1 MLTEKEIKQIH
12 PEYSEYARHW
22 DYYYRSYI
30 GGEEYREGAY
40 LRKYLN
46 EDAAPGDQYGQRL
59 VNTALQNHVKSIV
72 HIYRSYLFRTG
83 PTRTLSNLVD
93 QPDVKAF
100 LYDVDLNGTDMNA
113 FMKKVQDSLM
123 VYGSMWVVVDRPAYR
138 TLTRAEELAL
148 GLRAYVS
155 SYVPSNVL
163 DWQFTPTVTGKNEL
177 TYLKLIEHSGETED
191 QILVWYPDR
200 IERYWV
206 ERKGFK
212 QKIVSKGSIGA
223 SDYAYDDQIEYGK
236 INRAEQYV
244 NPLGYIP
251 AFRVTTDDGHSQI
264 ADIADT
270 QRSIYNRLSELEQSI
285 RISGHPTLVKTSD
298 TQAAAGAGAV
308 ITVPE
313 DLPGDKNPYLLQP
326 SGSTMSSIMEAIAMD
341 VSAIDKMAHVSGI
354 RGTVGTPMSGVALQ
368 TEMQM
373 LNSRLSDFAEIL
385 QEAEYKIWELFTV
398 WQGLV
403 ADQDFAIEYET
414 SFDIRDKHSDLE
426 LLRKANEF
434 VTVPMLQKE
443 IQRQV
448 AKLLI
453 EDEVTLEQVLASID
467 QPAMIQGVEVHA
479 TQTPET
485 VLEHIDEMISEG
497 FTDEQIKAMH
507 PELADAVIARLRN
520 Q

>member
-1 MLTEKEIKQIH
+1 MLTEKEIKQVH
-12 PEYSEYARHW
+12 PEYSEYAKHW

-72 HIYRSYLFRTG
+72 HIYRSYLFRTS
-83 PTRTLSNLVD
+83 PTRTLSNLVE

-113 FMKKVQDSLM
+113 FMKKIQDSLM

-138 TLTRAEELAL
+138 TLTRAEELQL
-148 GLRAYVS
+148 GIRAYANT
-155 SYVPSNVL
+155 YVPSNVL
-163 DWQFTPTVTGKNEL
+163 DWEYTPTITGKNEL
-177 TYLKLIEHSGETED
+177 TYLKLIEHSGENED

-206 ERKGFK
+206 EKKGFK
-212 QKIVSKGSIGA
+212 QKVVSKGSIGA
-223 SDYAYDDQIEYGK
+223 YDYAYDDQIEYGK

-251 AFRVTTDDGHSQI
+251 AFRITTDDGHSQI

-270 QRSIYNRLSELEQSI
+270 QRQIYNRLSELEQAI

-298 TQAAAGAGAV
+298 TQAAAGAGAI

-313 DLPGDKNPYLLQP
+313 DLAADKNPYLLQP
-326 SGSTMSSIMEAIAMD
+326 SGATIQSILDSISMD
-341 VSAIDKMAHVSGI
+341 VEAIDKMAHVAGI

-373 LNSRLSDFAEIL
+373 LNSRLSDFAEVL
-385 QEAEYKIWELFTV
+385 QEAEYKIWELFTN
-398 WQGLV
+398 WQGLE
-403 ADQDFAIEYET
+403 ADQDFAIEYENT
-414 SFDIRDKHSDLE
+414 FDIRDKHSDLE

-443 IQRQV
+443 IQKQV
-448 AKLLI
+448 AKLLV
-453 EDEVTLEQVLASID
+453 EDEVTLNQILTSID
-467 QPAMIQGVEVHA
+467 QPVMNNSVVHP
-479 TQTPET
+479 TQTPDT
-485 VLEHIDEMISEG
+485 VLEHIEEMISQG
-497 FTDEQIKAMH
+497 FTDEQIKVMH
-507 PELADAVIARLRN
+507 PEIVDVVIQRLRN